1 MIDPNTLPVW
11 GRIVS
16 VWIKELGAILLALVV
31 TAFFLGQ
38 RAGWIPDIER
48 ESHEW
53 LKAET
58 RIQTSILQA
67 NQTILNRQLELME
80 RNQKAQMR
88 LTRGLCISVTKT
100 SDAER
105 RCLGDD

>member
-1 MIDPNTLPVW
+1 MIDANTLPVW

-16 VWIKELGAILLALVV
+16 VWIRELGAILLALLV
-31 TAFFLGQ
+31 TGFLLGQ
-38 RAGWIPDIER
+38 KAGWIPDVER
-48 ESHEW
+48 DTHEW
-53 LKAET
+53 LKTES
-58 RIQTSILQA
+58 RSQTSILQA

-88 LTRGLCISVTKT
+88 LTRGLCISVTRT